1 MSNTF
6 FHNKNIIITGASS
19 GLGLELAR
27 QLIGLGA
34 NVFGTCHNPDNIQP
48 ALDSV
53 DSKRFKLVQCDV
65 ADVLD
70 SAFFFD
76 SVGKVDIL
84 INNAGVYVEGKST
97 ASNPK
102 TINNIIQTNLVGA
115 INSTNL
121 VLPKMLESN
130 SGIIYFVGSSCA
142 IETKENRSIY
152 AASKAGFKSFAEHTR
167 KDYASTNI
175 QIMEL
180 YPQGMQTNLFKNSG
194 KLRPLDKL
202 MPTDKVASLILTTI
216 EYSQWFNVGRV
227 DLNKLSNTTSNQLK
241 SFDEGLEFWN
251 KNKPEFRL

>member
-1 MSNTF
+1 MNTF
-6 FHNKNIIITGASS
+6 FHNKNIITTGASS
-19 GLGLELAR
+19 GLVLELAR
-27 QLIGLGA
+27 QLVNTGA
-34 NVFGTCHNPDNIQP
+34 NLFGTCNNADNIQP

-53 DSKRFKLVQCDV
+53 NSKNFKLVRCDV

-76 SVGKVDIL
+76 SIGKVDIL

-115 INSTNL
+115 INSSNL
-121 VLPKMLESN
+121 VLPKMLEQK

-152 AASKAGFKSFAEHTR
+152 AASKAGLKSFAEHTR
-167 KDYASTNI
+167 KDYASTDI

-180 YPQGMQTNLFKNSG
+180 YPQGMQTQLFANSG
-194 KLRPLDKL
+194 KPRALDKL
-202 MPTDKVASLILTTI
+202 MPIDKVASLILTTM

-227 DLNKLSNTTSNQLK
+227 DLNKIS
-241 SFDEGLEFWN
+241 
-251 KNKPEFRL
+251 